1 MARGERDGET
11 TGDFSE
17 LAILFEFVERDT
29 PSGSRRLPFFLG
41 DLAALRLKS
50 QAQRW
55 PRCQPVMAETKGK

>member
-29 PSGSRRLPFFLG
+29 PSASRRLPFFLV
-41 DLAALRLKS
+41 DLTALRLKS
-50 QAQRW
+50 QADDGGLDGSH
-55 PRCQPVMAETKGK
+55 TLG

>member
-1 MARGERDGET
+1 MARGERDGEP

-29 PSGSRRLPFFLG
+29 PSASRRLPFFLV

-50 QAQRW
+50 QADDGGLDGSHSR
-55 PRCQPVMAETKGK
+55 G